1 MEWMEIS
8 TIKLCYPS
16 LATRFVGD
24 SPCQIHPCD
33 FRWFPSDKV
42 ELQEAQ
48 HLDVILYSREQILK
62 EHDALPD
69 GETAE
74 EEALGPWGIISIK
87 PQVRTLPSGC
97 EGRQFSCH
105 HHMNVKPPHGR
116 QAT

>member
-1 MEWMEIS
+1 MEIS
-8 TIKLCYPS
+8 TFKLCLPS
-16 LATRFVGD
+16 LTPGVVGD
-24 SPCQIHPCD
+24 SPCQISSCC

-42 ELQEAQ
+42 ELREAQ

-74 EEALGPWGIISIK
+74 EETLGPWGIISIK
-87 PQVRTLPSGC
+87 PQVRTLPSDC
-97 EGRQFSCH
+97 EGEQFSCH
-105 HHMNVKPPHGR
+105 HHMNVKSPHGS